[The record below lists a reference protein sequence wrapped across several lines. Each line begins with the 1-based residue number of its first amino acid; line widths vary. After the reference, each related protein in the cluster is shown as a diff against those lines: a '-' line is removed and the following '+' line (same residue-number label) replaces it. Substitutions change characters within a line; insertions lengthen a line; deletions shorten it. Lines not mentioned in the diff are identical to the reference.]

1 MQANK
6 VQKRVVFY
14 MYYYYNGKRVRSA
27 EYNSFKEFYE
37 KCGEWCNAHPSDW
50 QLCKRDVYESVG

>member
-1 MQANK
+1 MK
-6 VQKRVVFY
+6 ETRKRVVFY

-50 QLCKRDVYESVG
+50 QLCKRDVYETVG

>member
-1 MQANK
+1 MKQTT
-6 VQKRVVFY
+6 KRVVFY
-14 MYYYYNGKRVRSA
+14 MYYYYNGKRIRSA

-50 QLCKRDVYESVG
+50 QLCKRDVYETVG